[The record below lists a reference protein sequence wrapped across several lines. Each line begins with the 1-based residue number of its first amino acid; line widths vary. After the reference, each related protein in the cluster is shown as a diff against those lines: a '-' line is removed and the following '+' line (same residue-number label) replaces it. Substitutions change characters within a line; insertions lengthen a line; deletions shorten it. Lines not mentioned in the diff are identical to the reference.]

1 MEINNLIETFAEFK
15 EQKSIDRATM
25 MRVIEEVFRNILAK
39 MYGTDEN
46 FDIIINI
53 DKGDLEIWRNRV
65 VVEDSDLQDPNLEI
79 SLSEAK
85 KIDSDYEIDEE
96 VTDEVP
102 FRDFGRRNILT
113 LRQNLT
119 SKILELEKEKLYEK
133 YKNRIGEIVA
143 GEVYQV
149 WKKEILILDDE
160 GNELMLPKAEQIP
173 TDFFRKGDNLRAVIS
188 QVEMRNGSPFILL
201 SRTDP
206 AFLERLFELEV
217 PEINNGLITIK
228 KIERI
233 PGERAKVAVES
244 YDDRIDPVG
253 ACVGMK
259 GSRIHGIVRELRN
272 ENIDVV
278 NFSANV
284 QLYIQRA
291 LNPAKIN
298 NIKVNEADK
307 KAEVYLDPEEVSKA
321 IGKMGANIKLATQLT
336 GYDIEV
342 YRDIDEGEEDV
353 DLEEFNDEIEMWIID
368 TLKSIGCDTAKDVLK
383 ISKDELVKRTD
394 LEEETIEE
402 VLNIL
407 KAEFE

>member
-1 MEINNLIETFAEFK
+1 M
-15 EQKSIDRATM
+15 
-25 MRVIEEVFRNILAK
+25 
-39 MYGTDEN
+39 
-46 FDIIINI
+46 
-53 DKGDLEIWRNRV
+53 
-65 VVEDSDLQDPNLEI
+65 
-79 SLSEAK
+79 
-85 KIDSDYEIDEE
+85 
-96 VTDEVP
+96 
-102 FRDFGRRNILT
+102 
-113 LRQNLT
+113 
-119 SKILELEKEKLYEK
+119 
-133 YKNRIGEIVA
+133 
-143 GEVYQV
+143 YQV

-217 PEINNGLITIK
+217 PEINDGLITIK
-228 KIERI
+228 KIVRI

>member
-79 SLSEAK
+79 SLSDAK

-149 WKKEILILDDE
+149 WKREILILDDE
-160 GNELMLPKAEQIP
+160 GNELTLPKAEQIP

-217 PEINNGLITIK
+217 PEINDGLITIK
-228 KIERI
+228 KIVRI

-278 NFSANV
+278 NFSANI

-298 NIKVNEADK
+298 NIKINEADK

>member
-1 MEINNLIETFAEFK
+1 MEINNLLETFAEFK

-217 PEINNGLITIK
+217 PEINDGLITIK
-228 KIERI
+228 KIVRI

>member
-79 SLSEAK
+79 SLTEAK
-85 KIDSDYEIDEE
+85 KIDSDYEVDEE

-149 WKKEILILDDE
+149 WKREILILDDE

-217 PEINNGLITIK
+217 PEINDPGRTRQSSCRKLRRPYRPSRSMRRH
-228 KIERI
+228 ERL
-233 PGERAKVAVES
+233 ENTWHRT
-244 YDDRIDPVG
+244 RI
-253 ACVGMK
+253 AQRKYRRC
-259 GSRIHGIVRELRN
+259 
-272 ENIDVV
+272 
-278 NFSANV
+278 
-284 QLYIQRA
+284 QL
-291 LNPAKIN
+291 L
-298 NIKVNEADK
+298 
-307 KAEVYLDPEEVSKA
+307 
-321 IGKMGANIKLATQLT
+321 G
-336 GYDIEV
+336 
-342 YRDIDEGEEDV
+342 
-353 DLEEFNDEIEMWIID
+353 
-368 TLKSIGCDTAKDVLK
+368 
-383 ISKDELVKRTD
+383 
-394 LEEETIEE
+394 
-402 VLNIL
+402 
-407 KAEFE
+407 

>member
-65 VVEDSDLQDPNLEI
+65 VVEDADLQDPNLEI
-79 SLSEAK
+79 SLSDAK

-149 WKKEILILDDE
+149 WKREILILDDE

-188 QVEMRNGSPFILL
+188 HVEMRNHSSSYQEQIRHF
-201 SRTDP
+201 SRD
-206 AFLERLFELEV
+206 
-217 PEINNGLITIK
+217 
-228 KIERI
+228 
-233 PGERAKVAVES
+233 
-244 YDDRIDPVG
+244 
-253 ACVGMK
+253 C
-259 GSRIHGIVRELRN
+259 
-272 ENIDVV
+272 
-278 NFSANV
+278 
-284 QLYIQRA
+284 
-291 LNPAKIN
+291 LNWKFP
-298 NIKVNEADK
+298 
-307 KAEVYLDPEEVSKA
+307 
-321 IGKMGANIKLATQLT
+321 KLT
-336 GYDIEV
+336 
-342 YRDIDEGEEDV
+342 
-353 DLEEFNDEIEMWIID
+353 
-368 TLKSIGCDTAKDVLK
+368 
-383 ISKDELVKRTD
+383 TD
-394 LEEETIEE
+394 LSQSRKLLESRANAQKWLWKVTTT
-402 VLNIL
+402 VSTQW
-407 KAEFE
+407 AHAWA